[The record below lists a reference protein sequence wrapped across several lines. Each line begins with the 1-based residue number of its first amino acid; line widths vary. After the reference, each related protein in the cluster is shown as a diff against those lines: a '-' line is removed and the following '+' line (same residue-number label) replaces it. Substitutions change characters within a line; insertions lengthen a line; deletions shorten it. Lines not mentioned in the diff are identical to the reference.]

1 MGQELPGEGP
11 AWEALQGEDKRRPPV
26 MATIL
31 FGIFCSF
38 IYQVVPEAVTSELSV
53 EIPENYAGN
62 FPLYLKKLK
71 LPPVH
76 SDSPAII
83 QVAGEDVAEGLF
95 GVESD
100 SGFLFVTRPLDREEQ
115 AQYNLQV
122 TITAEDGS
130 LLWGPQPL
138 IVHVK
143 DVNDQVPQFTK
154 ADYTGTLS
162 QGTHAG
168 IPFLYLSATDGDEP
182 GTANSDLRYH
192 ILSQTPAQ
200 PSPDMFQLEVRTGA
214 LTLSEK
220 GSSELDPTI
229 VSHYQL
235 LVQVKDL
242 GDQTSGHRT
251 MATVNVVVVENTW
264 FSPDSIHLAENT
276 QDLCPNS
283 FTHVHWSGGD
293 VQYHLESQPPGPFE
307 VNEEGNICVTRELD
321 REIQEKYQIT
331 VWARNME
338 GMVYSDP
345 LVLTVFVTDEND
357 NPPNCPLADSPSEV
371 LELSSSGTE
380 VTRLQATDADDPN
393 SPNAHVVYKLLSQE
407 PPGPEGSS
415 FSVDL
420 HTGAVTV
427 QDTPLKA
434 GELYKLLVLAAD
446 LAGEEGGLSSTCEV
460 SIKVMDVNDHAPV
473 FSASQYGPVSLSE
486 DTVPGTRVAT
496 VTATDADL
504 DPAYTLIDFSI
515 VEGDPN
521 GTFVLD
527 SDQRSGHAD
536 VRLQKKLD
544 YASTPSYELVIMA
557 KNLAEL
563 MGTGTGPPA
572 TTTVTV
578 LVEEPMHPPLLSQE
592 SYEVTVPAST
602 PPGTILLTITPEDPQ
617 SPPLRFSMM
626 NNSKG
631 WLSIE
636 EHSGEVRIASK
647 LGTGQPKEI
656 YTVQVVAEIIDHPSL
671 TTTAALVLH
680 IEGDLP
686 SPAQKSPSIPVSV
699 SSRLQILCTP
709 QKVPQGVVISG
720 LQQEGEHAANAD
732 SYSFTLGKDPT
743 VQREWRLRALNGTHA
758 YLTMAL
764 SWLEPQEYFVPVF
777 LTHSSQTQQLQ
788 IRVVVCLCNSERRC
802 LIKVGRMKGM
812 PTLLSAVGIMV
823 GTLVAIG
830 FFLILI
836 FSHLALARKNVEQ
849 PPESI
854 PLKAS
859 V

>member
-1 MGQELPGEGP
+1 
-11 AWEALQGEDKRRPPV
+11 
-26 MATIL
+26 MAAIL

-38 IYQVVPEAVTSELSV
+38 ICQVVPEAVTSELSV
-53 EIPENYAGN
+53 EVPENYAGN

-76 SDSPAII
+76 SDSPAVI
-83 QVAGEDVAEGLF
+83 QVAGEGVKEGLF

-115 AQYNLQV
+115 AQYSLQV

-138 IVHVK
+138 VVHVK

-154 ADYTGTLS
+154 ADYAGTLS

-192 ILSQTPAQ
+192 ILSQTPSQ
-200 PSPDMFQLEVRTGA
+200 PSQDMFLLEVRTGA

-242 GDQTSGHRT
+242 GDQTSGHQT
-251 MATVNVVVVENTW
+251 MATVNIAVVENTW
-264 FSPDSIHLAENT
+264 LPPDSIHLAENA
-276 QDLCPNS
+276 QDLCPSS

-307 VNEEGNICVTRELD
+307 VNEEGNICVTQELD
-321 REIQEKYQIT
+321 REIQDKVKRLGLLGVRIYVHWSQRIWDQIPAFLIMPSMFLSKLQLLCGS
-331 VWARNME
+331 V
-338 GMVYSDP
+338 
-345 LVLTVFVTDEND
+345 
-357 NPPNCPLADSPSEV
+357 SPSIK
-371 LELSSSGTE
+371 LELNYMTSKVSSSSK
-380 VTRLQATDADDPN
+380 N
-393 SPNAHVVYKLLSQE
+393 
-407 PPGPEGSS
+407 
-415 FSVDL
+415 
-420 HTGAVTV
+420 
-427 QDTPLKA
+427 
-434 GELYKLLVLAAD
+434 
-446 LAGEEGGLSSTCEV
+446 
-460 SIKVMDVNDHAPV
+460 
-473 FSASQYGPVSLSE
+473 
-486 DTVPGTRVAT
+486 
-496 VTATDADL
+496 
-504 DPAYTLIDFSI
+504 
-515 VEGDPN
+515 DPN
-521 GTFVLD
+521 GPPSSRYDAMTKTHCTTRETKAKRSYMIFV
-527 SDQRSGHAD
+527 RGHPFL
-536 VRLQKKLD
+536 RGEKFSWKSFL
-544 YASTPSYELVIMA
+544 PF
-557 KNLAEL
+557 
-563 MGTGTGPPA
+563 P
-572 TTTVTV
+572 
-578 LVEEPMHPPLLSQE
+578 HPPHSLLSP
-592 SYEVTVPAST
+592 SLFHATS
-602 PPGTILLTITPEDPQ
+602 LLPCQ
-617 SPPLRFSMM
+617 CVYRFSMM
-626 NNSKG
+626 NDSKR

-647 LGTGQPKEI
+647 LGTGQPKET

-686 SPAQKSPSIPVSV
+686 SPAQKSPSLPAPV

-709 QKVPQGVVISG
+709 QNVPQGVVISG
-720 LQQEGEHAANAD
+720 LQQEGEHAAHD
-732 SYSFTLGKDPT
+732 DPYSFTLGEDPT

-802 LIKVGRMKGM
+802 LLKVDRMKGM

-849 PPESI
+849 PPDSI